1 MRTILMSSF
10 PFAYHRWPWTALLL
24 LALSPRYLPA
34 QTSPPASPEAP
45 TAADPTQNET
55 PAEPVIPPGEKFYL
69 GREIA
74 QTMHFAGA
82 PWLTRESREREEECT
97 TLLKALH
104 FKPGQTVADLGC
116 GNGFYTL
123 KIAPQV
129 SPGGRVLAVDIQPEM
144 LQLLN
149 ERARV
154 KKIEG
159 IEPVLGTLIDPKLPD
174 GKVDLVLCVDAY
186 HEFSHPEQ
194 MLVAIRKSLSP
205 RGRLVLVE
213 FRAEDPKVPIK
224 PLHKMSKAQVNK
236 ELKHNGYKLV
246 EEFDKLPWQHVMFFE
261 RDEEW
266 KPSK

>member
-1 MRTILMSSF
+1 MFLLRSVHCAILV
-10 PFAYHRWPWTALLL
+10 FAAIFTPWGMHG
-24 LALSPRYLPA
+24 LSA
-34 QTSPPASPEAP
+34 QSAAPPVAPPQAAPVQPPASNLQPNP
-45 TAADPTQNET
+45 D
-55 PAEPVIPPGEKFYL
+55 IPPVDKFYL

-82 PWLTRESREREEECT
+82 PWLVRESRERQEECS
-97 TLLKALH
+97 TLMSALH

-123 KIAPQV
+123 KIAPKLA
-129 SPGGRVLAVDIQPEM
+129 PGGRVLAVDIQPEM

-154 KKIEG
+154 EKIAG
-159 IEPVLGTLIDPKLPD
+159 VEPVLGTLIDPKLPD
-174 GKVDLVLCVDAY
+174 GKVDLIMCVDAY
-186 HEFSHPEQ
+186 HEFSHPQQ
-194 MLVAIRKSLSP
+194 MLAAIRKSLAP
-205 RGRLVLVE
+205 QGRLVLVE

-236 ELKHNGYKLV
+236 ELTHNGFKLV

-261 RDEEW
+261 RDEAW
-266 KPSK
+266 QHPK

>member
-1 MRTILMSSF
+1 MLLQYRPSRLAMAVIC
-10 PFAYHRWPWTALLL
+10 AALFLFD
-24 LALSPRYLPA
+24 ARIASA
-34 QTSPPASPEAP
+34 KKPPATATQPAEQP
-45 TAADPTQNET
+45 TAAAAIP
-55 PAEPVIPPGEKFYL
+55 PAEKYYL

-123 KIAPQV
+123 KIAPKLM
-129 SPGGRVLAVDIQPEM
+129 PGGRVLAVDIQPEM

-154 KKIEG
+154 GRIKG
-159 IEPVLGTLIDPKLPD
+159 IEPVLGTLVDPKLPEN
-174 GKVDLVLCVDAY
+174 KVDLVLCVDAY
-186 HEFSHPEQ
+186 HEFSHPQQ
-194 MLVAIRKSLSP
+194 MLAAIRKSLSP
-205 RGRLVLVE
+205 KGRLVLVE

-224 PLHKMSKAQVNK
+224 PLHKMSKVQVNK
-236 ELKHNGYKLV
+236 ELTHNGYKLV

-261 RDEEW
+261 RDETW
-266 KPSK
+266 SPSK

>member
-1 MRTILMSSF
+1 MPVLRFLPWAILVAAALF
-10 PFAYHRWPWTALLL
+10 TPWGMCG
-24 LALSPRYLPA
+24 LSAQPA
-34 QTSPPASPEAP
+34 VPPA
-45 TAADPTQNET
+45 AAT
-55 PAEPVIPPGEKFYL
+55 PAPPPAAPLPPSASTPHPEPAIPPADKFYL

-82 PWLTRESREREEECT
+82 PWLVRESREREEECT
-97 TLLKALH
+97 TLLGALH

-123 KIAPQV
+123 KIAPQLA
-129 SPGGRVLAVDIQPEM
+129 PGGSVLAVDIQPEM

-154 KKIEG
+154 EKIAG
-159 IEPVLGTLIDPKLPD
+159 VEPVLGTLIDPKLPE
-174 GKVDLVLCVDAY
+174 GKVDLILCVDAY

-194 MLVAIRKSLSP
+194 MLAAIRKALAP
-205 RGRLVLVE
+205 GGRLVLVE

-236 ELKHNGYKLV
+236 ELTHNGFKLV

-261 RDEEW
+261 RDDEW
-266 KPSK
+266 KSKK